1 MGLIAQELFD
11 KGDILEIKL
20 VLQAYPAK
28 ILQLYGEVVRCK
40 PVPGKPKRY
49 TVGVKFVHMD
59 EHIRNEILKFDFKKH
74 RERLIARKDP
84 GKA

>member
-11 KGDILEIKL
+11 KGDILEIRL